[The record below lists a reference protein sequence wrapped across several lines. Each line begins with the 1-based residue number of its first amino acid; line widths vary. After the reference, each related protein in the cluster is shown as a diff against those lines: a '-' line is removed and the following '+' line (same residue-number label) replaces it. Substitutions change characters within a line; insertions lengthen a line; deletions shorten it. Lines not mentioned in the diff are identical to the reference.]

1 MGGIFYILLC
11 ACVYECVCV
20 RVCACVWGGSYF
32 PHVTLHSTAAE
43 ESQSDL
49 KVAFWFPYAGLFSL
63 NDFMYI
69 ILKIE

>member
-1 MGGIFYILLC
+1 MS
-11 ACVYECVCV
+11 VCVCV
-20 RVCACVWGGSYF
+20 SVRVCGGGSYF